1 MADLRI
7 PSTGPTPAAP
17 RPTPRSEAARAAQK
31 AFFDAARTNA
41 AAAAA
46 ATPPAVPV
54 RPVSAVRGTTP
65 AQAPRPVQPTAAAAT
80 EAPDPTRRLPRPGSL
95 LDIKV

>member
-1 MADLRI
+1 VADLRI
-7 PSTGPTPAAP
+7 PSTGPTPATP

-41 AAAAA
+41 AAPAAA
-46 ATPPAVPV
+46 PPPAVPV
-54 RPVSAVRGTTP
+54 RPVSAVRATTEAP
-65 AQAPRPVQPTAAAAT
+65 APRRVQPTAVT
-80 EAPDPTRRLPRPGSL
+80 DAPDPTRRLPRPGSL

>member
-7 PSTGPTPAAP
+7 PAGGATPPSP

-41 AAAAA
+41 PAPA
-46 ATPPAVPV
+46 ATPRPAAPV
-54 RPVSAVRGTTP
+54 QRAAPAAPTAVQAP
-65 AQAPRPVQPTAAAAT
+65 AQTQAAAGAS
-80 EAPDPTRRLPRPGSL
+80 APPDPTRRLPRPGSI

>member
-7 PSTGPTPAAP
+7 PPTGLPSAAP
-17 RPTPRSEAARAAQK
+17 RPTARSEAARAAQR

-41 AAAAA
+41 APSATA
-46 ATPPAVPV
+46 ATAQTPV
-54 RPVSAVRGTTP
+54 RPVSPVRAATP
-65 AQAPRPVQPTAAAAT
+65 AEAPRAVQAAAPT
-80 EAPDPTRRLPRPGSL
+80 DAPDPTRRLPRPGSL